1 MKVDQMPILGS
12 TGAPRKR
19 SVTTTAILLLALLV
33 RAEVAV
39 GGDSFSAGVTAY
51 ERGDF
56 DTAARAFHDS
66 ASAQPAAGTFL
77 NLGNAEWKRER
88 TAGAILAWERALW
101 LNPREGNAKTNLAF
115 ARSTAQLESP
125 QLAWHEV
132 ASTWLPANTWVWIA
146 AGSLWLTGAM
156 LVLPGI
162 FRGRKSS
169 WHQAVA
175 ALGLGVFILSLP
187 ANFGVITRSRTGFI
201 TAMETPLRLTPTANA
216 EMVTKLSAG
225 EPARLIRTRGN
236 FLFIRT
242 SHAEGWVES
251 ADMEL
256 ICGR

>member
-1 MKVDQMPILGS
+1 MNLNEQPGLG
-12 TGAPRKR
+12 TRIVR
-19 SVTTTAILLLALLV
+19 SAILLLWLV
-33 RAEVAV
+33 VSTIRAA
-39 GGDSFSAGVTAY
+39 GDDSFSAGVTAY
-51 ERGDF
+51 ENGDF
-56 DTAARAFHDS
+56 DAAARAFHAS

-77 NLGNAEWKRER
+77 NLGNSEWKRER

-101 LNPREGNAKTNLAF
+101 MNPREGNAKTNLAF

-125 QLAWHEV
+125 QLAWYEV
-132 ASTWLPANTWVWIA
+132 ASTWLPANAWAWVTA
-146 AGSLWLTGAM
+146 VSLWLTGAM

-175 ALGLGVFILSLP
+175 ALGLGVFILGLP

-201 TAMETPLRLTPTANA
+201 TTKETPLRLTPTANA

-225 EPARLIRTRGN
+225 EPARLIRTRGK

-242 SHAEGWVES
+242 SHAEGWVER
-251 ADMEL
+251 AELEL
-256 ICGR
+256 ICVR